1 LQSMLLQKQLPPGHE
16 QLLPV
21 HWTGTP
27 EGPGDEPHARMHSTR
42 TVTQE

>member
-27 EGPGDEPHARMHSTR
+27 
-42 TVTQE
+42 

>member
-42 TVTQE
+42 TVTPE